1 MFVVFQSKVLLSR
14 FLNAKVLEKWFSILW
29 SEIVGIQE
37 GKVPFQCFHISE
49 IKSDFKSS
57 NKENMP
63 FEVWV
68 LNIKSLDPAGHYLW
82 DVGS

>member
-14 FLNAKVLEKWFSILW
+14 LLNVNVLEKLYSILW
-29 SEIVGIQE
+29 SEIVGIQRI
-37 GKVPFQCFHISE
+37 VPFQCFQISE

-63 FEVWV
+63 FESWV